1 MMRLNI
7 CADCGRRIRLRYTR
21 CYTCHMRRR
30 RSKWRDPEHL
40 AGQAERDAKLGRNKF
55 YVYLLDTDYGHYV
68 GHTAN
73 VRARLNAHVAN
84 KVDSTAGGNPK
95 LLWTSG
101 SFPTREDAAGFEAA
115 LKSLRDQSAER
126 FQEIT
131 GLGPIPFEQVSARG
145 SGCGLQ
151 GIVLIA
157 AVAAA
162 VLIILKIFW

>member
-21 CYTCHMRRR
+21 CYTCQMRRR

-40 AGQAERDAKLGRNKF
+40 TGQTERDAKLGRNKF
-55 YVYLLDTDYGHYV
+55 FVYLLDTDYGHYV

-73 VRARLNAHVAN
+73 VRARLNAHKADEVQ
-84 KVDSTAGGNPK
+84 STAGGNPK

-101 SFPTREDAAGFEAA
+101 SFPTREDAARFEAA
-115 LKSLRDQSAER
+115 LKSLRDQAADR
-126 FQEIT
+126 FHEIT
-131 GLGPIPFEQVSARG
+131 AHEPTPFVQVPTSG

-151 GIVLIA
+151 GIALIA

-162 VLIILKIFW
+162 VLIILGIIY